1 MWDLLKKADIEQAKQ
16 DLELRRAETLRR
28 HTEESQ
34 KLEADGLE
42 LETLNKLVDIFVQKL
57 AKPAAVSH
65 APVSPPASHQHSA
78 GKTSGEA
85 RQQNQRNQH
94 QTVFASFVRAASR
107 H

>member
-16 DLELRRAETLRR
+16 DLEHRRAETLRR

-57 AKPAAVSH
+57 AKPAVVTH
-65 APVSPPASHQHSA
+65 APVSPPASHQH
-78 GKTSGEA
+78 KTSAEA